1 MPENVSPELRRFIN
15 EHIGSIAQLELLLLL
30 ASDPAKT
37 IDADEA
43 SRVFYVTVDA
53 ARALLETMA
62 ADGLLAAE
70 PAGKYRFA
78 PRQAEWSRLVEALAE
93 TYRER
98 RPTVIEVI
106 YTGPADAL
114 QSFADAFRIRK
125 DSQDK

>member
-1 MPENVSPELRRFIN
+1 MPESISPDLRRFIN

-37 IDADEA
+37 IDAEEA

-53 ARALLETMA
+53 ARAFLETMA
-62 ADGLLAAE
+62 ADGLFAAE
-70 PAGKYRFA
+70 PGGEYRLA
-78 PRQAEWSRLVEALAE
+78 RRQAEGARLVGALGE

-114 QSFADAFRIRK
+114 QSF
-125 DSQDK
+125 

>member
-15 EHIGSIAQLELLLLL
+15 EHVGSIAQLELLLLL
-30 ASDPAKT
+30 AGDPAKT
-37 IDADEA
+37 IDAEEA

-53 ARALLETMA
+53 ARAFLETMA

-70 PAGKYRFA
+70 PGGKFRFA
-78 PRQAEWSRLVEALAE
+78 PRHAEWAQLVETLGQ

-98 RPTVIEVI
+98 RPTVIEII
-106 YTGPADAL
+106 YTGPLDAL

-125 DSQDK
+125 GDKDK